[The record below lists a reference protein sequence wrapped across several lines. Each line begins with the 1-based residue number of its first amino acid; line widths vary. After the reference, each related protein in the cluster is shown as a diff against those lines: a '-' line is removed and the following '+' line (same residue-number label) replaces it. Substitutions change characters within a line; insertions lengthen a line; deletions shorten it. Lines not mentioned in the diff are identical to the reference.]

1 MEAITVIRSGITA
14 VVIIFVIWNAR
25 GKGVNRRAILELS
38 SVKWIW
44 NVKVEIVTKTATLTN
59 VIWTAAGK
67 TVKYRSVTVKEL
79 YVKWI

>member
-1 MEAITVIRSGITA
+1 MEAIIVIRSGIAA
-14 VVIIFVIWNAR
+14 VVIIAVIWNAR
-25 GKGVNRRAILELS
+25 AKSVNRRAILELS

-44 NVKVEIVTKTATLTN
+44 NVKVAIVTKPATLTN

-67 TVKYRSVTVKEL
+67 IVKHRSVEVKEM